1 MKDSNSPMQDL
12 LKVICE
18 KSSKE
23 DYIQEDYIQ
32 ISCFSR
38 GSCFISP
45 LGFLLLEEVEV
56 AFGSALHDIFSVHVW
71 EMNDLLLSA
80 LVARLSRQNGKM
92 TQIDVITLIST
103 SRNCVEALCTL
114 IHNCET
120 TNLYDVRVS
129 GNIEAAGWA
138 ALAKALSSASVYV
151 NCLFASRELAMEG
164 KREDLRTIW
173 ESLWEDD
180 GAWFVDDNITIDK
193 SRGEEGWG
201 ALEHVL
207 G

>member
-1 MKDSNSPMQDL
+1 
-12 LKVICE
+12 
-18 KSSKE
+18 
-23 DYIQEDYIQ
+23 
-32 ISCFSR
+32 
-38 GSCFISP
+38 
-45 LGFLLLEEVEV
+45 
-56 AFGSALHDIFSVHVW
+56 
-71 EMNDLLLSA
+71 
-80 LVARLSRQNGKM
+80 M

-103 SRNCVEALCTL
+103 SRNSVEALCTL

-120 TNLYDVRVS
+120 TNLYGVRVS

-173 ESLWEDD
+173 ESLHEDD
-180 GAWFVDDNITIDK
+180 GAWIVDEDIGFDK
-193 SRGEEGWG
+193 SQGEEGWE
-201 ALEHVL
+201 ALEQVL